1 MLARD
6 QVGDTTINA
15 TNRHKRIYNNVLLAF
30 TALAVSMSG
39 AEADES
45 FPKYKLNITVPS
57 LKELVLKIDGSVTC
71 PTESPTF
78 AILPGRD
85 YKYDIN
91 GAPLKVSDQVP
102 LQLGAADKTQPSKSP
117 QKNALIVHFQGT
129 TTLPPSSKVQ
139 ASEEEFYCLNKV
151 YPNPEI
157 LADGGFYQCEFHVPP
172 DFSILWPHSDVV
184 QRNGLQ
190 FQVAKMAPIRSID
203 TKSMGLQIQMP
214 ADFKPEEK
222 YVEFLGSVLDKYV
235 DRFGALSFST
245 LLLGAIKRGKDTE
258 VNGSPSG
265 DLILFSRTALGAPLN
280 ENSSHPFGSTVD
292 LSDPIRRLVI
302 AHEISHLWFGDKFL
316 GDEGWMAEGIP
327 QYLGILESVKT
338 VDNAHGKALL
348 SFLSKV
354 AQTAS
359 QKPIPGADLS
369 TQDGMILSNYSAPL
383 ALYAIGEKVGH
394 DTLIALI
401 TDVYDKKRK
410 PVFADF
416 DTAFKSKFPQ
426 FADDWTRLWQL
437 KTPSPSAK

>member
-1 MLARD
+1 
-6 QVGDTTINA
+6 
-15 TNRHKRIYNNVLLAF
+15 
-30 TALAVSMSG
+30 
-39 AEADES
+39 
-45 FPKYKLNITVPS
+45 
-57 LKELVLKIDGSVTC
+57 
-71 PTESPTF
+71 
-78 AILPGRD
+78 
-85 YKYDIN
+85 
-91 GAPLKVSDQVP
+91 
-102 LQLGAADKTQPSKSP
+102 
-117 QKNALIVHFQGT
+117 
-129 TTLPPSSKVQ
+129 
-139 ASEEEFYCLNKV
+139 
-151 YPNPEI
+151 
-157 LADGGFYQCEFHVPP
+157 
-172 DFSILWPHSDVV
+172 
-184 QRNGLQ
+184 
-190 FQVAKMAPIRSID
+190 MAPIRSID

-222 YVEFLGSVLDKYV
+222 YIEFLGSVLDKYV

-245 LLLGAIKRGKDTE
+245 LQVGAIRRGKDTE

-280 ENSSHPFGSTVD
+280 ESSSHPFGATVD

-359 QKPIPGADLS
+359 QKPIPSADLS

-416 DTAFKSKFPQ
+416 DSAFKSKFPQ
-426 FADDWTRLWQL
+426 LADDWTRLWQL
-437 KTPSPSAK
+437 KAPSPTAK